1 VSVPFGPD
9 GALDLGAVDPAD
21 IDRALLLWVN
31 SPGNPT
37 GHLDDLGAA
46 ATWGRSNGI
55 PVFSDECYIEFTWD
69 GQPRTILEHG
79 LDGVVAVHSLSKR
92 SNLAGA
98 RAGFY
103 AGDAEIVDFL
113 KSVRQHGGMLVPGPV
128 QAAAAVAFD
137 DDMHVEAQRDR
148 YRSRLEL
155 LADVI
160 SEWSGIDVQRPGG
173 AFYLWI
179 PVEDGWQ
186 FTERLAAEGGAIV
199 SPGEFYGVD
208 GTNFVRVAVVQP
220 DDKIEL
226 VARRLAAAT

>member
-1 VSVPFGPD
+1 
-9 GALDLGAVDPAD
+9 
-21 IDRALLLWVN
+21 
-31 SPGNPT
+31 
-37 GHLDDLGAA
+37 
-46 ATWGRSNGI
+46 
-55 PVFSDECYIEFTWD
+55 VFSDECYIEFTWD
-69 GQPRTILEHG
+69 GPPRTILEHG

-103 AGDAEIVDFL
+103 AGDPEIVDFL

-128 QAAAAVAFD
+128 QAAGAVAYD
-137 DDMHVEAQRDR
+137 DDVHVEEQRQR
-148 YRSRLEL
+148 YRSRLDL
-155 LADVI
+155 LAKVI
-160 SEWSGIDVQRPGG
+160 SEWSGIEVQRPGG

-186 FTERLAAEGGAIV
+186 FTERLATEGGALV

-208 GTNFVRVAVVQP
+208 GTKFVRVAVVQP

-226 VARRLAAAT
+226 VARRLAAAI

>member
-1 VSVPFGPD
+1 
-9 GALDLGAVDPAD
+9 
-21 IDRALLLWVN
+21 N

-37 GHLDDLGAA
+37 GHLDDLEAA

-79 LDGVVAVHSLSKR
+79 LEGVVAVHSLSKR

-103 AGDAEIVDFL
+103 AGDPEIVDFL

-137 DDMHVEAQRDR
+137 DDVHVQEQRDR

-160 SEWSGIDVQRPGG
+160 SEWSGIDVPRPGG